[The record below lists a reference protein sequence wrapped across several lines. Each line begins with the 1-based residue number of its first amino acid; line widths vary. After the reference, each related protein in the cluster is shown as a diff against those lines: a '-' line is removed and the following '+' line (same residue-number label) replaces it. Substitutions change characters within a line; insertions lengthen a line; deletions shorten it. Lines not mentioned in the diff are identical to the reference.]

1 MKLALLGLLAA
12 LSLACLAAYEISH
25 NPIPAVL
32 AGVLALGAIWA
43 GCGVLDTY
51 KGEKRQ

>member
-1 MKLALLGLLAA
+1 MKLALLGLFAA
-12 LSLACLAAYEISH
+12 LSLVFLAAYEITH
-25 NPIPAVL
+25 NSIPAIL

-51 KGEKRQ
+51 RGEKR